1 MSKRGRWTALAFW
14 LAIAGAAAQP
24 AGPAADPPVR
34 PAIDGI
40 LAAFQDHPLV
50 GLGDYHDVAQE
61 EDFYAALVRDPRFA
75 REVGNIVVEFG
86 SASSQDIAD
95 RYLAGETVPHAELRK
110 IWTDRVSWVPGGA
123 RLGYINFFAQVR
135 AVNLGLPPN
144 QRIRVLLGDPPID
157 WSKIHT
163 KTDWLPILRQRDT
176 HTAALIER
184 EILARNKKAL
194 VIFGGTHFFASP
206 GGGSLGN
213 LGPLIQQAHPGA
225 IFVVSP
231 YAGFNEKACSVRF
244 EDALHNW
251 PLPALATPVRGTK
264 LEAMLRAS
272 GCHAAP
278 PGRAAED
285 DIFSGVAGD
294 ALLYLGPASSLMYA
308 PMQPD
313 IYLDADY
320 RAEISRRYEII
331 MGKPLVSSTVE
342 SNPATL
348 RPLRN

>member
-1 MSKRGRWTALAFW
+1 MSKRGKWTALMLW

-24 AGPAADPPVR
+24 AGPTANPPAQ

-40 LAAFQDHPLV
+40 IAAFQKHPLV

-61 EDFYAALVRDPRFA
+61 ADFYAALVRDPRFA
-75 REVGNIVVEFG
+75 RDVGNVVVEFG
-86 SASSQDIAD
+86 SASSQDIVD
-95 RYLAGETVPHAELRK
+95 RYLAGETLPYAELRK

-135 AVNLGLPPN
+135 AVNLGLPAN

-157 WSKIHT
+157 WSKVRT
-163 KTDWLPILRQRDT
+163 KADWLPILRQRDT
-176 HTAALIER
+176 HTAALIEQ
-184 EILARNKKAL
+184 EILAKNKKAL

-206 GGGSLGN
+206 DGGPLQN

-225 IFVVSP
+225 MFVVSP
-231 YAGFNEKACSVRF
+231 YAGFNEETCSARF
-244 EDALHNW
+244 EDALYNW

-264 LEAMLRAS
+264 LEAMLRAP

-278 PGRAAED
+278 VGRTSED

-294 ALLYLGPASSLMYA
+294 ALLYLGPASALRYA
-308 PMQPD
+308 PLEPD
-313 IYLDADY
+313 IYLDANY

-331 MGKPLVSSTVE
+331 MGKPLASSTVE
-342 SNPATL
+342 SNPSAL
-348 RPLRN
+348 RPFRN